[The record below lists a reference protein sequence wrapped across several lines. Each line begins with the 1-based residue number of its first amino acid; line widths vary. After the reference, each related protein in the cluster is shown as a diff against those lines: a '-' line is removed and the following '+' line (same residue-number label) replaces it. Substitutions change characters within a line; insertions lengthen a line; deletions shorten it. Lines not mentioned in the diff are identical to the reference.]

1 MKTQTYLFID
11 PVIQGS
17 GLYYAECKDLQD
29 ALEFFTAK
37 AMDQHHATS
46 YRPSDNMEKYE
57 YCFCLYRADS
67 TPVETPFGAIAYFV
81 VHKLADCL

>member
-1 MKTQTYLFID
+1 MQTYLFID

-17 GLYYAECKDLQD
+17 GLYYAECKDLHD

-37 AMDQHHATS
+37 AMDQHNATS
-46 YRPSDNMEKYE
+46 YRPSVHMENYE
-57 YCFCLYRADS
+57 YCFSLYKADS

-81 VHKLADCL
+81 IHKLADCL